1 MINNNDLVNVTSIY
15 HHVCYQRLSSN
26 VLHNGYF
33 NERMPLAYLFKWNY
47 GNGALNYMTFRAI
60 LSDKE

>member
-1 MINNNDLVNVTSIY
+1 MINKNDIVRAINIY

-33 NERMPLAYLFKWNY
+33 DECISLGYLFRWNY
-47 GNGALNYMTFRAI
+47 EKDAMDYMTFTAI